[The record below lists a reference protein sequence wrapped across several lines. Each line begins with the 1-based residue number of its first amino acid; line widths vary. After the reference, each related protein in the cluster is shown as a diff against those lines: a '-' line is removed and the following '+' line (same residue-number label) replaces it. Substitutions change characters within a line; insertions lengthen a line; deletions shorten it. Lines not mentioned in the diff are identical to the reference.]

1 MNKYIRIFREA
12 CQKLEEDIGNPSIM
26 QAIDYDIDNA
36 EIKND
41 KILNKEFIKWMEN
54 LSSLLMDIDGYL
66 RGRFKGNKKLKEF
79 KELIRE
85 AWRYG
90 IDNYVKDPDDNEIR
104 HFGNEDHG
112 NDYDLSNNDN
122 PQNQ

>member
-1 MNKYIRIFREA
+1 MNKYVQLFRESA
-12 CQKLEEDIGNPSIM
+12 KKLEEDIGNPSIM
-26 QAIDYDIDNA
+26 QAIDYDMDNA

-54 LSSLLMDIDGYL
+54 LSSLLMDIDDYL
-66 RGRFKGNKKLKEF
+66 KGRFKGNKKLKEF
-79 KELIRE
+79 KELIHG

-104 HFGNEDHG
+104 HFGRN
-112 NDYDLSNNDN
+112 NYDLSNNDN
-122 PQNQ
+122 PQN